1 MTGMQYL
8 IIAYAIGF
16 GLLLGYAVKVWIDR
30 KPLAGT
36 EQDDQ
41 E

>member
-8 IIAYAIGF
+8 ILAYAIGF
-16 GLLLGYAVKVWIDR
+16 GLLLGYAVKIWIER
-30 KPLAGT
+30 KALGGT
-36 EQDDQ
+36 DQNDQ

>member
-16 GLLLGYAVKVWIDR
+16 GLLLGYAAKVWIDR
-30 KPLAGT
+30 INLGRADH
-36 EQDDQ
+36 DDPD
-41 E
+41 